1 MRKRRF
7 KDAVHLQGQEMKR
20 PPLPKYP
27 SMEDLTRHL
36 RKIIREEIKK
46 RDKKIEKEL
55 SKRFKKPSP
64 KKTKPMN
71 QHQSPPEFSKSITDC
86 QVVCGETA
94 HFVYVLES
102 STAVSVQWFHN
113 SSPMMTR
120 TTADGGVVVENQS
133 GVTICQE
140 DKAGCLI
147 FNRSEAKHSGLYKC
161 VASNEF
167 GSTQCTAIL
176 VVANAGGTDDE
187 LDEAINSVIS
197 ETFSDTPQ
205 VVDSEVQ
212 TLETYSP
219 DEESALFK
227 PAIDLSMEE
236 EIFQKVMEEIDVEP
250 GEKSHTSNVV
260 DDCSGEG
267 DWMNAS
273 FFTFP
278 QWHPACCNSCISQ
291 LHFCRSRIRCA
302 LLIKGKPYQRN
313 IGTRSG

>member
-7 KDAVHLQGQEMKR
+7 KDAVLQGEGKR

-46 RDKKIEKEL
+46 RDKKMEKEL
-55 SKRFKKPSP
+55 SKLRLKKQPQ

-102 STAVSVQWFHN
+102 TSAVSVQWFHN

-120 TTADGGVVVENQS
+120 TTADGVDENQS

-219 DEESALFK
+219 DEDSALFK
-227 PAIDLSMEE
+227 PAMALSMEE
-236 EIFQKVMEEIDVEP
+236 EIFQKVMEEIDVP
-250 GEKSHTSNVV
+250 AGGRSHNSNVV

-267 DWMNAS
+267 SWTNES
-273 FFTFP
+273 FFFIFP
-278 QWHPACCNSCISQ
+278 QWHVATCKLYLSTTTLLQI
-291 LHFCRSRIRCA
+291 SRISCA
-302 LLIKGKPYQRN
+302 LKRHVSDQKL
-313 IGTRSG
+313 IGTRH